1 MASGIDNQT
10 LNRTLLVRQGLVTRS
25 ESSPA
30 DALSSLVG
38 LQAQESAPPYVAL
51 WNRISSFTPD
61 QLEDLLVERH
71 AVRAMMMRGTQH
83 IVTSADYLRFQP
95 LFVPIL
101 EQQQRSFV
109 RRLAGAD
116 PLEIRDYAAQL
127 LSDGS
132 LWTRPRLSRALRER
146 WPDADGTMLA
156 RTAQHLLAVVHPPPD
171 GLWGANVLTPIMLAR
186 DWVGTPTAVEGAKEQ
201 LVLRYLHAFGPA
213 TPADIRAWSGIA
225 GVREVLRALGPSLT
239 HRRDH
244 HGRDLVDVQ
253 DGVIADPDIVIRPL
267 LMARFDNALQ
277 GYADRSR
284 IVSADY
290 RKLASSESMV
300 LIDGMVAGRW
310 TYARPSG
317 RKRPSRLSIELF
329 TACPTSQMELLEAEA
344 RALLA
349 FLAPEEDS
357 RLEISNS
364 KSERR
369 HSRRKSGED
378 LAQFRCA
385 RSEPRQK

>member
-1 MASGIDNQT
+1 M
-10 LNRTLLVRQGLVTRS
+10 
-25 ESSPA
+25 
-30 DALSSLVG
+30 
-38 LQAQESAPPYVAL
+38 
-51 WNRISSFTPD
+51 
-61 QLEDLLVERH
+61 
-71 AVRAMMMRGTQH
+71 
-83 IVTSADYLRFQP
+83 
-95 LFVPIL
+95 
-101 EQQQRSFV
+101 
-109 RRLAGAD
+109 
-116 PLEIRDYAAQL
+116 
-127 LSDGS
+127 
-132 LWTRPRLSRALRER
+132 
-146 WPDADGTMLA
+146 
-156 RTAQHLLAVVHPPPD
+156 
-171 GLWGANVLTPIMLAR
+171 
-186 DWVGTPTAVEGAKEQ
+186 
-201 LVLRYLHAFGPA
+201 
-213 TPADIRAWSGIA
+213 
-225 GVREVLRALGPSLT
+225 
-239 HRRDH
+239 
-244 HGRDLVDVQ
+244 
-253 DGVIADPDIVIRPL
+253 IADPDIVIRPL